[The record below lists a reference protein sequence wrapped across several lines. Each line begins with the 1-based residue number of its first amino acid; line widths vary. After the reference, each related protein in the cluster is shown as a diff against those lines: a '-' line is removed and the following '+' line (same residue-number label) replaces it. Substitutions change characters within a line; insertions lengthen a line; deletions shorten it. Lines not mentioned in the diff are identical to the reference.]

1 VTSNNAPQPFT
12 ELEYNPLNMT
22 VNPIIETP
30 FENAWDYDN
39 TNEIVSLKLRLTSN
53 DTIATVKVAIYYT
66 VSVDILGFS
75 SSKASYTMYES
86 IDVNASVS
94 AQYLVENATTWLLEV
109 LITQNSTQRLFQ
121 KASEQITLNS
131 GETRHLHYNF
141 RQITEAGTYVAI
153 AEVYDLINENVV
165 AYSQFTFYV
174 SGPSTPQGETAIPA
188 WMIAAFLSVFVI
200 AVFLSLYSRFKGR
213 ILNLIKRIPKP

>member
-1 VTSNNAPQPFT
+1 
-12 ELEYNPLNMT
+12 
-22 VNPIIETP
+22 
-30 FENAWDYDN
+30 
-39 TNEIVSLKLRLTSN
+39 
-53 DTIATVKVAIYYT
+53 
-66 VSVDILGFS
+66 
-75 SSKASYTMYES
+75 MYES

-213 ILNLIKRIPKP
+213 ILNVIKRIPKP